1 MLDELERLHQAATPG
16 PWYSNRA
23 DPAPYEICSGN
34 PRTPDLLIAAA
45 PEYGVNADLIVAA
58 VNALPALLAAARAA
72 RYVQGV
78 MNAPVDRRGVLVN
91 APEALQELDAALAAL
106 EGAEGRE

>member
-72 RYVQGV
+72 QALLDQVSSTIDDPELDEAR
-78 MNAPVDRRGVLVN
+78 
-91 APEALQELDAALAAL
+91 EALEAALAAL